1 MVLVALFFVA
11 MLALWLFVRIDQ
23 RRLKDSR
30 LPPLFKKS
38 LDGGF
43 TPGLTTSWMPYA
55 GIAAACAL
63 TAINGFINPEMPPFT
78 GRWSDVRALLHAVFG
93 PYGWS
98 GVFTVGA
105 IAFAIQAVAKYEEGA
120 AQRRKQNGA

>member
-1 MVLVALFFVA
+1 MVSVALFFVA

-23 RRLKDSR
+23 RRLKDSKSPTLSR
-30 LPPLFKKS
+30 KS

-43 TPGLTTSWMPYA
+43 TPGLTTSWMPFA

-63 TAINGFINPEMPPFT
+63 SAINGFINPEIPPFS
-78 GRWSDVRALLHAVFG
+78 GRWSGARALLHAAFG
-93 PYGWS
+93 PYGLS

-105 IAFAIQAVAKYEEGA
+105 IASAIQAVAKYEEGA
-120 AQRRKQNGA
+120 AQRRKQDGA